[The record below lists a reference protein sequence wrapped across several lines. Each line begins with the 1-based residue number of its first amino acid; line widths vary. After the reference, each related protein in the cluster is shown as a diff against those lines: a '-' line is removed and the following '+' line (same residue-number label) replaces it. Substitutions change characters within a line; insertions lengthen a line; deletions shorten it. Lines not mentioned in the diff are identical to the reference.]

1 MAKIGKKKK
10 ARNGDA
16 AAQRDE
22 KTNLVI
28 SYPNLRFSR
37 DRIEL
42 LRDENPV
49 QTIDRETVTGV
60 LIRRGSPSEHPLRET
75 AWGLGLTIAAA
86 LTITEAV
93 NSGKTV
99 SWIVSSFLVFAV
111 VMIAKHLLSSVTI
124 IELKGDWISG
134 QLNVGQAVE
143 EREIARLNQRLA
155 EDLDWPVKR

>member
-1 MAKIGKKKK
+1 M
-10 ARNGDA
+10 
-16 AAQRDE
+16 
-22 KTNLVI
+22 
-28 SYPNLRFSR
+28 
-37 DRIEL
+37 
-42 LRDENPV
+42 
-49 QTIDRETVTGV
+49 
-60 LIRRGSPSEHPLRET
+60 RET